1 MSQEDASE
9 SFLAKVQSIEA
20 LALFARALPAWCRRS
35 GHEISIVIKS
45 NADHI
50 EISLGLSPG
59 ASPEDAESAVEFI
72 EKTQRMVSLQTLVD
86 EFRNAGVDADTVGSM
101 IDEAE
106 ALALE
111 LFPPHDAGQ
120 LAGPG

>member
-1 MSQEDASE
+1 MTQEHASE

-35 GHEISIVIKS
+35 GHEVSITIKS

-59 ASPEDAESAVEFI
+59 ASPEDAESVVEFI
-72 EKTQRMVSLQTLVD
+72 EKTQRLVGLQTLVD
-86 EFRNAGVDADTVGSM
+86 EFRNVGVDSDTLDNM
-101 IDEAE
+101 IAEAE
-106 ALALE
+106 AMAVE
-111 LFPPHDAGQ
+111 LFPPSQAGQ
-120 LAGPG
+120 LGPAG

>member
-1 MSQEDASE
+1 MTQVQASD

-35 GHEISIVIKS
+35 GHEVSITIKS

-50 EISLGLSPG
+50 AINLGLSPG
-59 ASPEDAESAVEFI
+59 ATEDDAESAIEFL
-72 EKTQRMVSLQTLVD
+72 EKTQRLVSLQTLVD
-86 EFRNAGVDADTVGSM
+86 EFRNVGVDQDTLDAM

-106 ALALE
+106 GLAVE
-111 LFPPHDAGQ
+111 LFPPSEAGQ
-120 LAGPG
+120 AAGPG